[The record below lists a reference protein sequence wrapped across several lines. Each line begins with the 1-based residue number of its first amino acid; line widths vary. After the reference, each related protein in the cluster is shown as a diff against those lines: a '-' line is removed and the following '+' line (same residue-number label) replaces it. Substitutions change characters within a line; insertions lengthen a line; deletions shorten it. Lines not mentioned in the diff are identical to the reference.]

1 MNKKSIAY
9 PIIFMIVVTAICTI
23 LLAFLNESTLA
34 IVQENEDLEL
44 RRKILYVFD
53 LYDENTTDEDVT
65 RIFDERITE
74 EKNSDDE
81 SIYVLNEGSEP
92 VAYAVPFN
100 GPGLWGSI
108 TGYIGIN
115 KDLNKITGI
124 EFITQNET
132 PGLGGRISEAPYKE
146 QFRGVEISDSTSEY
160 IISRPAPGGNIDTI
174 AGATQT
180 STFVQNM
187 INAGLKRFIEEGGGL
202 NG

>member
-1 MNKKSIAY
+1 MNKKSLSY
-9 PIIFMIVVTAICTI
+9 PIVFMVGIAAIFTL

-34 IVQENEDLEL
+34 MVQENENLDL

-53 LYDENTTDEDVT
+53 LYDKNTTDDEVT
-65 RIFDERITE
+65 RVFDERISE
-74 EKNSDDE
+74 EKNSADE
-81 SIYVLNEGSEP
+81 SIYILKEGSET

-115 KDLNKITGI
+115 RELNKITGI

-160 IISRPAPGGNIDTI
+160 IISKPAPGGNIDTI

-187 INAGLKRFIEEGGGL
+187 INDGLKRFIEGGGL
-202 NG
+202 DG

>member
-81 SIYVLNEGSEP
+81 SIYVLYEGSEP

-108 TGYIGIN
+108 TGFIGIN

-132 PGLGGRISEAPYKE
+132 PGLGEIGRASCRE
-146 QFRGVEISDSTSEY
+146 RV
-160 IISRPAPGGNIDTI
+160 
-174 AGATQT
+174 
-180 STFVQNM
+180 
-187 INAGLKRFIEEGGGL
+187 
-202 NG
+202 